1 MFDFYF
7 WSIYCPFPY
16 KMLNILKKYMK
27 GKEKIEERAEAYV
40 RKERKDYIA
49 LNMIYDNIT

>member
-1 MFDFYF
+1 
-7 WSIYCPFPY
+7 
-16 KMLNILKKYMK
+16 MLNILKKYMK